1 MELRNKIDKLLEIF
15 LVLIM
20 SVLVL
25 DVVWNVISRYLL
37 NAPSSFSVEIA
48 RYLLI
53 WVGLFGGAYAT
64 GKKEHIAI
72 ELLPQKLQKKN
83 PAKRRT
89 LDIVIR
95 ILVSVFALLVLVIG
109 GIKLVVITFMM
120 NQVSPTMQLPLGYVY
135 MALPLSGAFILFYS
149 IHEIIHGLP
158 HYLKEKTMTTGKE
171 CK

>member
-1 MELRNKIDKLLEIF
+1 MKLRTKIDKLLKVL
-15 LVLIM
+15 LVIIM

-25 DVVWNVISRYLL
+25 VVVWNVISRYLL
-37 NAPSSFSVEIA
+37 NAPSSYSVEVA

-72 ELLPQKLQKKN
+72 GLLPQKIQQKN
-83 PAKRRT
+83 PSKRRR

-95 ILVSVFALLVLVIG
+95 ILVSVFALLVLVVG
-109 GIKLVVITFMM
+109 GTRLVMITFRMG
-120 NQVSPTMQLPLGYVY
+120 QVSPTMQIPLAYVY
-135 MALPLSGAFILFYS
+135 LALPLSGGLIMFYS
-149 IHEIIHGLP
+149 IHEIIYGLP